1 MKQSTMK
8 LSTIKKT
15 VLLLIVISLMLTA
28 CADLDQ
34 QSRVKI
40 SSEQDAGRATASLL
54 AQADTQE
61 QAQQWERAAAYL
73 ERALRIEPR
82 NGYLWHRLARVR
94 MQQGQYD
101 LARSLVQ
108 KSEVLGGNDP
118 DLKAKNDQLL
128 DQLRLMTQEAPL

>member
-1 MKQSTMK
+1 MKISTMK
-8 LSTIKKT
+8 LSIIKKA
-15 VLLLIVISLMLTA
+15 VLLLAVSLLLAA

-82 NGYLWHRLARVR
+82 NGFLWHRLARVR
-94 MQQGQYD
+94 MQQGQYN

-108 KSEVLGGNDP
+108 KSEAVAGNDP
-118 DLKAKNDQLL
+118 DLKEKNHQLL
-128 DQLRLMTQEAPL
+128 DQMRLMTQEAPL